1 MANPAPPRMSL
12 TSRIVVGLVVLL
24 LAWLVLRLL
33 LGFLFTVVRAL
44 LFLALFAIVAWVVL
58 VGPPDRRD

>member
-12 TSRIVVGLVVLL
+12 TTRIVVGLVVLV

-33 LGFLFTVVRAL
+33 LGFLFTLVRAL
-44 LFLALFAIVAWVVL
+44 LFLVLFAIVAWVVL
-58 VGPPDRRD
+58 VGPPDGRD